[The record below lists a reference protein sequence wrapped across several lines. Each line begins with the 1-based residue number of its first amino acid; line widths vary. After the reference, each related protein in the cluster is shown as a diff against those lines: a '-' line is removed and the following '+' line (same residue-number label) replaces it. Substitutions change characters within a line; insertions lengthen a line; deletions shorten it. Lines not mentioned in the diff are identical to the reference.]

1 MGIGTSVSA
10 EVGVGRQNRDTKS
23 QDMFYGAIRN
33 MQKNAREESTVDGK
47 LDEKK
52 YTQALTK
59 GYHDMAKGV
68 DDMAHAKGPSQYGAM
83 AIAGEPLATA
93 QAMYNKYAN

>member
-52 YTQALTK
+52 YTQAITK
-59 GYHDMAKGV
+59 GYQDMAQGV
-68 DDMAHAKGPSQYGAM
+68 DDFSKGKDSSQYGAM
-83 AIAGEPLATA
+83 GIVGEPMAAA
-93 QAMYNKYAN
+93 QAMYNKYAK